1 MNIRPSQT
9 AAMHDSTTARRQT
22 GLLTRGILAAACLTL
37 LAAGTTRGQEQP
49 TGPVIVEV
57 APSTPTTTSAPAAGP
72 TTMPASAPAATP
84 TTAPTSAP
92 APEGPVFL
100 DGTTLPNGQ
109 LLLNFQNA
117 PLRSVLEY
125 LSKATGLIVVGEP
138 VLEGRVTVISR
149 LPITL
154 SEAVLLLDT
163 VLRQKGYAAVY
174 TGRNLKV
181 VTLGQAAKENI
192 PVQFGNDPNK
202 VPESDRMVTQ
212 VIPVRFVDATKLKAD
227 LTAMVPAA
235 ATMAANQASNS
246 LIYTD
251 TQANIRRILKVISA
265 LDGQMGSEATVKV
278 YKLEFADATSTA
290 KLITDLFKEDTS
302 NQQSGRGFSFLF
314 GGGGPGGGRGG
325 DRGGDRGGSNSTS
338 SGSSAGARQA
348 KVTATAD
355 TRTNNLVVSASPE
368 TLTII
373 DSIVKELDSDP
384 TVDVAVFIYKLKNAQ
399 ALNVES
405 VVNNIFGTT
414 GTTSRGGSSYG
425 TSSSGRSS
433 TSGRTSPFGGSSS
446 SGRGSSSG
454 RSSSSGSSF
463 GRSSSSSSPFGSSS
477 SSPFSSSS
485 RGFGSSGT
493 SSSGRSYGS
502 TPSIGP
508 LGAAAGDLAGQVYV
522 VADAD
527 TNSLLVRTASKNF
540 ERVKAIL
547 EELDRPTRQVL
558 IKVLLAEVTHD
569 DTTDL
574 GVEFSALNIRTG
586 SARSSIGT
594 DFGVASATGGLV
606 AKVIDVDYTATLRAL
621 QSIGKLNV
629 LSRPYILASD
639 NQEASITVGNV
650 VPFITDSRITDT
662 GQTINTIQYND
673 IGIILY
679 VLPHINPEGLV
690 IMDVAPEISTLTGTT
705 VPISETVNAPV
716 FAKRSAQTR
725 IAIRNGQTIVIGGL
739 MEDRIT
745 DTIEKV
751 PVLGDIPG
759 VGALFRRTIK
769 TKSKT
774 ELLIFLTP
782 HVAALPEQLHQMSKE
797 EKEGSKEF
805 NKSENKDA
813 LDEQLKGM
821 KLGATTMPADPTTMP
836 TIIISDPKK
845 TSVGTP
851 TRTPRREG
859 PWRAPAQPSA
869 PPPGASNGPD
879 QGPAGGGD
887 ASE

>member
-1 MNIRPSQT
+1 MSIRPSQT
-9 AAMHDSTTARRQT
+9 AAKLDSTTTRRQR
-22 GLLTRGILAAACLTL
+22 GLLAQAILAAACLTL
-37 LAAGTTRGQEQP
+37 LAAGTVRGQDGAAQ
-49 TGPVIVEV
+49 PVIVETTTAT
-57 APSTPTTTSAPAAGP
+57 APATTSAPAAGP
-72 TTMPASAPAATP
+72 TTRPASAPAAAP
-84 TTAPTSAP
+84 TTRPAAAPTTAP

-154 SEAVLLLDT
+154 PEAVLLLDT

-181 VTLGQAAKENI
+181 VTLGQAVKENI

-202 VPESDRMVTQ
+202 IPESDRMVTQ
-212 VIPVRFVDATKLKAD
+212 VIPVRFVDATKLKTD
-227 LTAMVPAA
+227 LTALVPAA

-251 TQANIRRILKVISA
+251 TQANIRRILKVIQA

-278 YKLEFADATSTA
+278 YKLEYADATSTA
-290 KLITDLFKEDTS
+290 RLITDLFKEETS
-302 NQQSGRGFSFLF
+302 SQQSGRSGFPFSLGSF
-314 GGGGPGGGRGG
+314 GRGG
-325 DRGGDRGGSNSTS
+325 DRGGDRGGTDAS
-338 SGSSAGARQA
+338 SGAASRQS

-368 TLTII
+368 TLTVI
-373 DSIVKELDSDP
+373 DSIVKELDSDRNA
-384 TVDVAVFIYKLKNAQ
+384 DVAVFIYKLRNAQ
-399 ALNVES
+399 AVNVES
-405 VVNNIFGTT
+405 VVNNIFGTS
-414 GTTSRGGSSYG
+414 GTTSRGGSSSG
-425 TSSSGRSS
+425 TSSFGRNSS
-433 TSGRTSPFGGSSS
+433 LGGTSPFGGSSS
-446 SGRGSSSG
+446 SRG
-454 RSSSSGSSF
+454 SSSGSSF
-463 GRSSSSSSPFGSSS
+463 GRSSSSSSGLSSSSGSGFGSSS
-477 SSPFSSSS
+477 SSPFGSSSGSSS
-485 RGFGSSGT
+485 RFGSGGT
-493 SSSGRSYGS
+493 SSSGRSSYGS

-522 VADAD
+522 VADVD

-574 GVEFSALNIRTG
+574 GVEFSALNIRIG
-586 SARSSIGT
+586 SSKTSIGT
-594 DFGVASATGGLV
+594 DFGVGAAQGGLI
-606 AKVIDVDYTATLRAL
+606 AKVVDVDYTATLRAL
-621 QSIGKLNV
+621 QTVGKLNV

-639 NQEASITVGNV
+639 NQQASITVGNV
-650 VPFITDSRITDT
+650 VPFIRDSRITDL
-662 GQTINTIQYND
+662 GQTINTIQYED

-679 VLPHINPEGLV
+679 VIPHINPEGLV

-751 PVLGDIPG
+751 PGLGDIPG
-759 VGALFRRTIK
+759 IGALFRRTIK

-782 HVAALPEQLHQMSKE
+782 HVAALPEQLQQMSKE
-797 EKEGSKEF
+797 EKAGSKEF
-805 NKSENKDA
+805 NKDENKEA

-836 TIIISDPKK
+836 TIILSDPKK
-845 TSVGTP
+845 NPVRGPMQAPGLAPTP
-851 TRTPRREG
+851 APG
-859 PWRAPAQPSA
+859 GAPAAGEA
-869 PPPGASNGPD
+869 PA
-879 QGPAGGGD
+879 PAGGGD
-887 ASE
+887 GQE